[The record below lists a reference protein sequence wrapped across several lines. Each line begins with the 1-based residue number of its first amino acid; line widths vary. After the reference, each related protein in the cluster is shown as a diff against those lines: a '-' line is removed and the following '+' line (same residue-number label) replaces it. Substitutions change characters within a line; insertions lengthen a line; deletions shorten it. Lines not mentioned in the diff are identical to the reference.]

1 MSADAAVIHLGRNG
15 TDGKRRPTNA
25 VRLALLGAFQLTI
38 AGEPVSLPMNGQ
50 RVLAFMALEGRLLLR
65 SFVAGSLWMDVT
77 DDRAGASLRS
87 ALWRLNRHRRLVEAD
102 GQRLQ
107 LRPEIAVNVDQA
119 VAQAQD
125 LIDPS
130 SDDCPNP
137 RTMLLRQDLLPD
149 WYDDWVTLDRERFRQ
164 LRMHALERLCD
175 RLTEVGRFGEAI
187 EAGLEAARVEPL
199 RESAHRAIIRVHL
212 AEGNRSEALQ
222 HYASYR
228 KLLHDELGLEPSPE
242 MAALIASLTTR

>member
-1 MSADAAVIHLGRNG
+1 MLASVSVIHPGRHAAADEG
-15 TDGKRRPTNA
+15 PPTNA
-25 VRLALLGAFQLTI
+25 VRLTLLGAFQLTI
-38 AGEPVSLPMNGQ
+38 ENEPVRLPMNGQ
-50 RVLAFMALEGRLLLR
+50 RVLAFLALEGRLLLR

-87 ALWRLNRHRRLVEAD
+87 ALWRLNRHRRLVDAD

-107 LRPEIAVNVDQA
+107 LGQQITVDVDAA
-119 VAQAQD
+119 VAQAES
-125 LIDPS
+125 LLDPAG
-130 SDDCPNP
+130 DECPSP
-137 RTMLLRQDLLPD
+137 RAMLLRQDLLPD

-175 RLTEVGRFGEAI
+175 RLTDARRFGEAI

-212 AEGNRSEALQ
+212 AEGNRSEALH
-222 HYASYR
+222 HYKSYR
-228 KLLHDELGLEPSPE
+228 KLLDDELGLEPSPE
-242 MAALIASLTTR
+242 MTSLIARLTST

>member
-1 MSADAAVIHLGRNG
+1 MLADVAVIHPGP
-15 TDGKRRPTNA
+15 PTACDERQPASA
-25 VRLALLGAFQLTI
+25 VRLTLLGAFQLTI
-38 AGEPVSLPMNGQ
+38 DGEPVRLPMNGQ
-50 RVLAFMALEGRLLLR
+50 RVLAFLALEGRLLLR

-107 LRPEIAVNVDQA
+107 LGQEIMVDVDAA
-119 VAQAQD
+119 VAQAESLLGPAAD
-125 LIDPS
+125 ACPS
-130 SDDCPNP
+130 PHS
-137 RTMLLRQDLLPD
+137 MLLRRDLLPD

-175 RLTEVGRFGEAI
+175 RLTDARRFGEAI

-199 RESAHRAIIRVHL
+199 RESAHRAIIRVHI
-212 AEGNRSEALQ
+212 AEGNRSEALY
-222 HYASYR
+222 HYQSYR
-228 KLLHDELGLEPSPE
+228 KLLDDELGLEPSPE
-242 MAALIASLTTR
+242 MASLIASLTSR

>member
-1 MSADAAVIHLGRNG
+1 MLADAAVIHPGLNAAGAE
-15 TDGKRRPTNA
+15 RRPTNA
-25 VRLALLGAFQLTI
+25 VRLRLLGAFQLTI
-38 AGEPVSLPMNGQ
+38 AGESVPLPMNGQ
-50 RVLAFMALEGRLLLR
+50 RVLAFLALEGRLLLR

-87 ALWRLNRHRRLVEAD
+87 ALWRLNRQRRLVDAD

-107 LRPEIAVNVDQA
+107 LGPQIVVDVDAAVDE
-119 VAQAQD
+119 AQS
-125 LIDPS
+125 LLDPAG
-130 SDDCPNP
+130 DDCPSP

-164 LRMHALERLCD
+164 LRMHALEPLCD
-175 RLTEVGRFGEAI
+175 RLTGARRFGEAI

-199 RESAHRAIIRVHL
+199 RESAQRAIIRVHL

-222 HYASYR
+222 HYLSYR
-228 KLLHDELGLEPSPE
+228 KMLHDELGLEPSPE
-242 MAALIASLTTR
+242 MSALIASLTSS